1 MEQVKKSREHV
12 PRHAGGTD
20 RSDRLE
26 QLIGQME
33 RHVPHGTALDTQGAA
48 PQSTCHIRIY
58 CF

>member
-1 MEQVKKSREHV
+1 MEQAKKSKECP

-33 RHVPHGTALDTQGAA
+33 RHAPQGTALDTQGAA
-48 PQSTCHIRIY
+48 PQSTCIGRLY